1 MRLADSVFIRLMV
14 FLWILTGFL
23 FCIGS
28 GEKRGDGNMDSV
40 SFVYAEEN
48 VSNTKSSDLVN
59 YSNETAQFDSPSNR
73 VLGTI
78 LVIAKVLN
86 NEGGSNEP
94 SDFTVKVH
102 GNNASP
108 SSFTGNATGTIV
120 KVDMGMYSVLE
131 SELSNYS
138 TSYSEDCSG
147 AVMST
152 TTKVCTITN
161 LYQKPLR

>member
-1 MRLADSVFIRLMV
+1 MSGSVLVQLLV
-14 FLWILTGFL
+14 FFWILTGFL
-23 FCIGS
+23 FSVSS
-28 GEKRGDGNMDSV
+28 GGKGGDGDMDSV

-48 VSNTKSSDLVN
+48 ASNAKSSDLVN
-59 YSNETAQFDSPSNR
+59 CSNETAQFESSGNK

-78 LVIAKVLN
+78 LVVTKVLN

-94 SDFTVKVH
+94 SDFAVKVH

-131 SELSNYS
+131 SELPNYS
-138 TSYSEDCSG
+138 ISYSEDCSG

-161 LYQKPLR
+161 SYQNPLR